1 MISSSLDSQYPE
13 SCLAHGRSSKCISWL
28 NIGYISSSQH
38 PLLQTRVSGLKR
50 QQRVPRPSADADSPS
65 SAGLQSRPCWRCLLL
80 SVGWHCGTLHAGGP
94 VHLCSISASFPIRLL
109 QPEHIL
115 SLLTIRSSMLV
126 LPAAVLARR
135 PLSSSNA
142 DKSAGQDAAEPGA
155 WSA

>member
-1 MISSSLDSQYPE
+1 MPSTWQKLKMYF
-13 SCLAHGRSSKCISWL
+13 LAEHWVHFI
-28 NIGYISSSQH
+28 ITT
-38 PLLQTRVSGLKR
+38 P
-50 QQRVPRPSADADSPS
+50 PSADEGVGAQETATCAQANADSPS